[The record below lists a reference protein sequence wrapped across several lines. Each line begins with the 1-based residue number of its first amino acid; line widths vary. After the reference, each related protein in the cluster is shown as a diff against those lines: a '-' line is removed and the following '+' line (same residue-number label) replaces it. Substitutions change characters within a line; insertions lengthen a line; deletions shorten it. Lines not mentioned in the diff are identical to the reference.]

1 MKLKKLR
8 KILKTQKYQKMIVE
22 KGIEKALTIPQVQL
36 KSEKLKKKDNILPF
50 ISTYNSNNPNVFP
63 KENIW
68 KPRNLENDR
77 QKTR

>member
-1 MKLKKLR
+1 MKLKELR

-50 ISTYNSNNPNVFP
+50 ISTYNPNNPNVFP

-68 KPRNLENDR
+68 KPRNLENVR
-77 QKTR
+77 QNTR